1 MSPVQ
6 EQTPAVADAQAFKDA
21 MALLAAPVSVVT
33 TVDDTGRRWGFTASS
48 VSSVSLSPP
57 LVMVGIAL
65 TSSCHTPMSQARE
78 FVINVLDARHRNLA
92 QRFAARG
99 VDRFADGDFAAWQ
112 DGTGPQG
119 PGQAGLP
126 YLPGAKVLLRCRAV
140 DTIRA
145 GDHDLLLGTPLEIR
159 TNSATAPPLLW
170 YQRGFHTPVPS
181 DHTG

>member
-48 VSSVSLSPP
+48 VSSVSLEPP

-65 TSSCHTPMSQARE
+65 TSSCHTPMSQAHE
-78 FVINVLDARHRNLA
+78 FVINVLDARHRHLA

-112 DGTGPQG
+112 DGA
-119 PGQAGLP
+119 GQAGLP

-140 DTIRA
+140 DVIRA

-159 TNSATAPPLLW
+159 TSSATAPPLLW

-181 DHTG
+181 ESTG